1 MTLTAPVWVTLVVFA
16 AIGVY
21 TIGCVIFLAAVLA
34 VSLRRDEQTE
44 LEMRQIESLEDE
56 LYDGMVYRRSVQ

>member
-21 TIGCVIFLAAVLA
+21 TIGCVIFLAVLLA